1 MMKYEDL
8 ITKDIRAKVFKH
20 VEKTLAVSN
29 RRPAEEITDALL
41 SWERARE
48 QLSDL
53 ENILG
58 SIRGKKLLDVG
69 SGYGLFLTLSLLKG
83 AKSIGLEPAKNLSY
97 TLTSE
102 VSMKILERA
111 GFAKK
116 LVKTGFGEKLPFANN
131 SFDLVVSFYTLEH
144 VQSVEK
150 VIKEATRV
158 LKPGGYI
165 FFEVPNYGSIW
176 EGHYGIVWMP
186 YIPKSIAKYYVKL
199 WGKEGK
205 LLDELQLINNFTLKK
220 IAKNLPLEIIN
231 MGKDLF
237 KEKVLYLKPD
247 SVGTLGSAFKIIG
260 LLKRLGVLTFFIS
273 LANFINAQTPIVF
286 IAKKT
291 YEK

>member
-1 MMKYEDL
+1 MSYKNL
-8 ITKDIRAKVFKH
+8 ISADMRKRVFKH

-29 RRPAEEITDALL
+29 RRPAGEITNALL
-41 SWERARE
+41 SWERAGE

-53 ENILG
+53 ENTLG
-58 SIRGKKLLDVG
+58 KVKGKRLLDVG

-83 AKSIGLEPAKNLSY
+83 AKSIGLEPARNRSY

-102 VSMKILERA
+102 VSKEILARA
-111 GFAKK
+111 GFAKN
-116 LVKTGFGEKLPFANN
+116 LVKTGFGEKLPFKDN

-144 VQSVEK
+144 VQNVGK
-150 VIKEATRV
+150 VILESTRV

-165 FFEVPNYGSIW
+165 FFEVPNYGSFW
-176 EGHYGIVWMP
+176 EGHYGIVWLP

-205 LLDELQLINNFTLKK
+205 LLDELQQVNSFTLKK
-220 IAKNLPLEIIN
+220 IAKNFPLEITN

-237 KEKVLYLKPD
+237 KEKVLHLKSD
-247 SVGTLGSAFKIIG
+247 SEGTLGSAFKIIG

-286 IAKKT
+286 VARKT

>member
-1 MMKYEDL
+1 MKYENL

-20 VEKTLAVSN
+20 VEKTLAISN
-29 RRPAEEITDALL
+29 KRPAEEITDALL
-41 SWERARE
+41 SWERAGE

-53 ENILG
+53 ENTLG
-58 SIRGKKLLDVG
+58 KVRGKKLLDVG

-83 AKSIGLEPAKNLSY
+83 AKSIGLEPAKNRSY

-102 VSMKILERA
+102 VSKEILERA
-111 GFAKK
+111 GFSKK
-116 LVKTGFGEKLPFANN
+116 LVKTGFGEKLPFRDN
-131 SFDLVVSFYTLEH
+131 SFDLAVSFYTLEH
-144 VQSVEK
+144 VQSVGQ

-165 FFEVPNYGSIW
+165 FFEVPNYGSFW
-176 EGHYGIVWMP
+176 EGHYGIVWLP
-186 YIPKSIAKYYVKL
+186 YISKFIAKYYVKL

-205 LLDELQLINNFTLKK
+205 LLDELQLVNNFTLKK

-237 KEKVLYLKPD
+237 RKKVLHLKSD
-247 SVGTLGSAFKIIG
+247 STGTLGSAFKIIE
-260 LLKRLGVLTFFIS
+260 LLKRLGGLTFFIS
-273 LANFINAQTPIVF
+273 LASFINAQTPIVF
-286 IAKKT
+286 VAKKT